1 MTKRISDTKPVLDF
15 IDIARKYCLLIEDRE
30 NMPGIKLLQEAF
42 IILPQ
47 LIYSGMKLPEIK
59 RVTDY
64 HPDRISYEEYNLIY
78 DSLLHKI
85 KKWDNYLEMFDP
97 YKRREKIPV
106 HGSLSDDL
114 ADIYRD
120 VQSGLNEWDKIP
132 APQKLDIIWE
142 WEYSFE
148 THWGEHATSA
158 IRALYWL
165 LYSHIENKRK
175 DDVNI
180 HIGIR

>member
-15 IDIARKYCLLIEDRE
+15 IDIARKYCNLIEDRE
-30 NMPGIKLLQEAF
+30 NKTGIKLLQEAF

-47 LIYSGMKLPEIK
+47 LIYSGMKLPDIQ

-64 HPDRISYEEYNLIY
+64 CPDGISYEEYDLIY
-78 DSLLHKI
+78 ESLMRKI
-85 KKWDNYLEMFDP
+85 KKWDNYLKMFDP
-97 YKRREKIPV
+97 YNRREKTPG

-120 VQSGLNEWDKIP
+120 LQSGLYEWDKVT

-142 WEYSFE
+142 WEFGFE
-148 THWGEHATSA
+148 THWGEHATNA

-165 LYSHIENKRK
+165 LYNHIKNKK
-175 DDVNI
+175 DDGNTY
-180 HIGIR
+180 IGIR